1 MTVEYI
7 TQEQIDRGTTDELLT
22 VIANLRSELAL
33 RDSELASLRSQ
44 LANRT
49 IQGME

>member
-7 TQEQIDRGTTDELLT
+7 TQDQIDRSTKSQL
-22 VIANLRSELAL
+22 VVMIANLRSELTL

-44 LANRT
+44 LANR
-49 IQGME
+49 GMVE